1 MWRALAFVLVI
12 GGCQSSDVSRS
23 LGARCDV
30 NADCAQTCLGPSGD
44 WPGGF
49 CTVACDMD
57 SNCEAGALCIDESNG
72 VCAFQCVSNAEC
84 LFLGDGYTCKQVNDR
99 QQGAQVMVCRG
110 G

>member
-1 MWRALAFVLVI
+1 VKTFALLLALAA
-12 GGCQSSDVSRS
+12 CQSSDVSRS

-49 CTVACDMD
+49 CTIVCDQD
-57 SNCEAGALCIDESNG
+57 STCEAGARCISEDNG
-72 VCAFQCVSNAEC
+72 VCAFECVQDPDC
-84 LFLGDGYTCKQVNDR
+84 KFLGDGYTCKQVDDR
-99 QQGAQVMVCRG
+99 QAGAKVMVCRG